1 MYATKAQEG
10 SRGIASLTRK
20 LGTRSRRTVSITSDR
35 SCPPPPVLTPEEI
48 ATSTHWRA
56 NEPVCMSWRKEK
68 SPASAWNRNVI
79 RMSSVPQPTHYTDCP
94 QTALHISKDESLRM
108 NNKLY
113 ILFCTKRTFI
123 YIKNTILWG
132 GVTWGRSWLR
142 QCVTSRKVAGS
153 IPKSV
158 IVIFRWYNPSGRT
171 MAQWLTQ
178 PLTEMSKS
186 KGKEIPLQAWTG
198 PEGSRRLRFPDFKTT
213 GTWMW

>member
-1 MYATKAQEG
+1 MSPSACLGEKKNLLPLL
-10 SRGIASLTRK
+10 GIEMWSVCRPYRSLLTIPTVRK
-20 LGTRSRRTVSITSDR
+20 LRYTS
-35 SCPPPPVLTPEEI
+35 P
-48 ATSTHWRA
+48 
-56 NEPVCMSWRKEK
+56 
-68 SPASAWNRNVI
+68 
-79 RMSSVPQPTHYTDCP
+79 
-94 QTALHISKDESLRM
+94 RM
-108 NNKLY
+108 NPCEWTINYTSYFAQRELLFILK
-113 ILFCTKRTFI
+113 ILF
-123 YIKNTILWG
+123 YGG